1 MCGYTTVY
9 FYLLVH
15 HLMLYNVDDKSTAL
29 CFTLVFNSD
38 INKFQLLM
46 SVSVTI
52 KRVTISVENYQ
63 LLDKL
68 E

>member
-29 CFTLVFNSD
+29 CFTLVSNSD

-46 SVSVTI
+46 SVSSQRDHKTCYDF
-52 KRVTISVENYQ
+52 SG
-63 LLDKL
+63 KL
-68 E
+68 SIAR